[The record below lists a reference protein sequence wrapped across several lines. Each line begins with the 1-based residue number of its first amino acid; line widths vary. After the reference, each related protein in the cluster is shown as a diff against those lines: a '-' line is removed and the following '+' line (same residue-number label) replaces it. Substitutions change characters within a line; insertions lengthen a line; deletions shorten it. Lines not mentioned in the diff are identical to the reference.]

1 MAVKLLLIYNAVNSE
16 SKVAALTIDAV
27 QKVFKNSQLI
37 QKRNRSSMLLKKR
50 KTHVSDGFT
59 ALEERHPLQ

>member
-1 MAVKLLLIYNAVNSE
+1 VAVKLLLIYNAVNPE

-37 QKRNRSSMLLKKR
+37 QK
-50 KTHVSDGFT
+50 
-59 ALEERHPLQ
+59 